1 MFVIKRKLN
10 EIAYMKRK
18 LLSIYILIG
27 FSFASFGQMDYSNV
41 EFRSYI
47 YKYKEAE
54 PRTSELGIEKQLLT
68 EIVKLLGKDIY
79 TKAEQDEIVYK
90 TWLAIAKPKVFDYVF
105 KDFAVSSN
113 KNWGSENANGE
124 IVLEPNPYLT
134 DWTVSDDEYPYFQLA
149 LNKILE
155 YFQLMTYGDDADS
168 VASSFNELLITKDF
182 KFSAPKDDDWAYSY
196 IESVNTE
203 LQKEGLVA
211 LVTKGYY
218 NIIVCDIESKEQLT
232 DLFEKFRWELVQ
244 P

>member
-1 MFVIKRKLN
+1 MFIIKRKLN
-10 EIAYMKRK
+10 EIASMKRK

-27 FSFASFGQMDYSNV
+27 FSYASFGQMDYSNV

-68 EIVKLLGKDIY
+68 DIVQLLGKDIY

-90 TWLAIAKPKVFDYVF
+90 TWLAMAKPKVFDYVF

-218 NIIVCDIESKEQLT
+218 NIIVCDINNKEQLT

>member
-1 MFVIKRKLN
+1 MLFIKTKFN
-10 EIAYMKRK
+10 ENAPMKRK
-18 LLSIYILIG
+18 LLPTYILLV
-27 FSFASFGQMDYSNV
+27 FYCLAFGQMDYSNV
-41 EFRSYI
+41 EFKSYI
-47 YKYKEAE
+47 YKYKETE
-54 PRTSELGIEKQLLT
+54 PRTEELGIQKELLS
-68 EIVKLLGKDIY
+68 EIVKLLGENIY
-79 TKAEQDEIVYK
+79 SKSEQEEIVYK
-90 TWLAIAKPKVFDYVF
+90 TWLALAKPKVFDFVY

-155 YFQLMTYGDDADS
+155 YFQLMTYGDDAES

-182 KFSAPKDDDWAYSY
+182 KFSSPKEDDWAYSY

-203 LQKEGLVA
+203 LEKEGLVA

-218 NIIVCDIESKEQLT
+218 NIVVCDIKHKDELT
-232 DLFEKFRWELVQ
+232 HLFEKFKWELVQ

>member
-1 MFVIKRKLN
+1 MFSIKRKLN

-27 FSFASFGQMDYSNV
+27 FSCASFGQMDYSDV

-90 TWLAIAKPKVFDYVF
+90 TWLAMAKPKVFDYVF

-155 YFQLMTYGDDADS
+155 HFQLMTYGDDADS
-168 VASSFNELLITKDF
+168 VASSFNELLITKGF
-182 KFSAPKDDDWAYSY
+182 KFSEPKEDDWAYSY

-218 NIIVCDIESKEQLT
+218 NIIVCDINSKEQLT

>member
-1 MFVIKRKLN
+1 MFVTERKLN
-10 EIAYMKRK
+10 EIAPMKRK
-18 LLSIYILIG
+18 LLSIYILIA
-27 FSFASFGQMDYSNV
+27 FSYASFGQMDYSNV

-68 EIVKLLGKDIY
+68 EIVKLLGKGIY
-79 TKAEQDEIVYK
+79 TKKEQDEIVYK

-113 KNWGSENANGE
+113 KNWGSENSNGE

-168 VASSFNELLITKDF
+168 VATSFNELLITKDF
-182 KFSAPKDDDWAYSY
+182 NFSAPKDDDWAYSY

>member
-1 MFVIKRKLN
+1 MFFKIEKLN
-10 EIAYMKRK
+10 EIASMEKK
-18 LLSIYILIG
+18 LLSIYFFLAITCI
-27 FSFASFGQMDYSNV
+27 SFGQTDYSNV

-47 YKYKEAE
+47 YKYKEVD
-54 PRTSELGIEKQLLT
+54 PKTSELGIEKELLT
-68 EIVKLLGKDIY
+68 EMVKLLGHNLY
-79 TKAEQDEIVYK
+79 SKAEQEEIVYK
-90 TWLAIAKPKVFDYVF
+90 TWLALSKPKVFDYVF

-155 YFQLMTYGDDADS
+155 HFQLMTYGDDAES

-182 KFSAPKDDDWAYSY
+182 NFSSPKDDDWAYSY

-203 LQKEGLVA
+203 LEKEGLVA

-218 NIIVCDIESKEQLT
+218 NIIVCDIKNKEQLT
-232 DLFEKFRWELVQ
+232 NLFEKFKWELVQ

>member
-1 MFVIKRKLN
+1 
-10 EIAYMKRK
+10 MKRK

-90 TWLAIAKPKVFDYVF
+90 TWLAMAKPKVFDYVF

-182 KFSAPKDDDWAYSY
+182 KFSAPQDDDWAYSY
-196 IESVNTE
+196 IESVNVE

-218 NIIVCDIESKEQLT
+218 NIIVCDINSKEQLT